1 MSEAYIIDA
10 VRTPRGIGKPG
21 KGALSHLHP
30 KHLAATV
37 LAAIRDRNNL
47 DTKTVDYVLWST
59 STQRG
64 NQGTDLG
71 RMAELSAGS
80 EAIVTGVPLHRFWG
94 GGITPVLL
102 AAPPLLGGH
111 GGLGV

>member
-1 MSEAYIIDA
+1 MAEAYIIDA

-30 KHLAATV
+30 QHLAATV

-47 DTKTVDYVLWST
+47 DTKPLADVIWPT

-64 NQGTDLG
+64 KQGTDLG
-71 RMAELSAGS
+71 RMAALSADYDITVAG
-80 EAIVTGVPLHRFWG
+80 VTPDRFSARG
-94 GGITPVLL
+94 LPSVQL
-102 AAPPLLGGH
+102 AAATVLPG
-111 GGLGV
+111 